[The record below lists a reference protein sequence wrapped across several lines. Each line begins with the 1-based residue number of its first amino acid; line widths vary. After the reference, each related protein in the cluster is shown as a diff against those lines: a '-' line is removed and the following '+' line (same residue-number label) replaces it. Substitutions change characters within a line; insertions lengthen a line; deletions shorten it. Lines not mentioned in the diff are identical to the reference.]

1 MPLPAR
7 PPSPVATGPE
17 PSARAAAHRRVA
29 LATGALALLLLCAVA
44 WPIATRMMFDAR
56 AVPGW
61 AVVQGVLGGEVRAV
75 HDSDPQ
81 GPTFA
86 LDVAAD
92 QAAPG
97 QRVAVRYDPD
107 DMQRVT
113 PAASSVWSAPL
124 AVGVALVPML
134 AVVAVGAGLRGRRV
148 RG

>member
-7 PPSPVATGPE
+7 PPSRVATGPE
-17 PSARAAAHRRVA
+17 RSARVAAHRRVA
-29 LATGALALLLLCAVA
+29 LTAGALTLIVLCAVA

-61 AVVQGVLGGEVRAV
+61 AVVQGALGGEVRAV
-75 HDSDPQ
+75 HDSDPN

-92 QAAPG
+92 QAASG

-107 DMQRVT
+107 DMQRVV
-113 PAASSVWSAPL
+113 PAASSVWSVPL
-124 AVGVALVPML
+124 AAGVALVPVL
-134 AVVAVGAGLRGRRV
+134 AAVTIGAAVRGR
-148 RG
+148 